1 MIGVVKKQLEQYN
14 KEKFARKLKANAK
27 QGRYLDLYRGI
38 SKPDKTMVKG
48 KKVFWRGFT
57 STSLERKIA
66 NNFGRY
72 HYIIELDNANPH
84 DYMIVP
90 KDLSQYDE
98 EEIIIFPYFYCECT
112 NVEDFTSGASYN
124 VKQITPEFD

>member
-1 MIGVVKKQLEQYN
+1 MNQLLRKSDYDKISTVIGVVKEQLEQYN
-14 KEKFARKLKANAK
+14 KEKFARKLKANPK

-98 EEIIIFPYFYCECT
+98 
-112 NVEDFTSGASYN
+112 
-124 VKQITPEFD
+124 

>member
-1 MIGVVKKQLEQYN
+1 MLRKSQYDKISAVIGIVKKQLEQYN
-14 KEKFARKLKANAK
+14 KEKFARKLKANIK

-38 SKPDKTMVKG
+38 PKPDKTMVKG
-48 KKVFWRGFT
+48 RKIFWRGFT

-72 HYIIELDNANPH
+72 HYIVELDNNNPH

-90 KDLSQYDE
+90 KDLSQFDE
-98 EEIIIFPYFYCECT
+98 E
-112 NVEDFTSGASYN
+112 
-124 VKQITPEFD
+124 